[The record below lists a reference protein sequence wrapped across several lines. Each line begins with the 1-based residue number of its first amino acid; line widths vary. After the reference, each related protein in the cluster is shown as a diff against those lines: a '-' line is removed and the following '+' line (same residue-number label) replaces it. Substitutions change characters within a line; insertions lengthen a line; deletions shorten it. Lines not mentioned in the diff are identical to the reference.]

1 MMNVSLTDRRWS
13 LTIAAVASVI
23 LFAGMAFLVSI
34 FAGVPQQPIVSLVEM
49 DYAYTDGCPGQVVP
63 YGVTWQVER
72 EAMLII
78 SSSHWRGL
86 AAEGDAAIVGRMPD
100 AALLGVNS
108 PRLLTDLDAHFD
120 IPDLPPG
127 DYSRVV
133 SVGTLSENVKPA
145 QILQPYTI
153 RDDCE

>member
-23 LFAGMAFLVSI
+23 LFASMAFVVSM
-34 FAGVPQQPIVSLVEM
+34 FAGVPQHPVVSLVDL
-49 DYAYTDGCPGQVVP
+49 DYTYTDGCPGQVVP
-63 YGVTWQVER
+63 YGVTWQVDR

-86 AAEGDAAIVGRMPD
+86 NAEGDAAIVGRTPD
-100 AALLGVNS
+100 AALIGVTNA
-108 PRLLTDLDAHFD
+108 RTLTDLDAHFD

>member
-13 LTIAAVASVI
+13 LTIAAVASMI
-23 LFAGMAFLVSI
+23 LFASMAFVISM
-34 FAGVPQQPIVSLVEM
+34 FAGVPQSPIVSLVEL
-49 DYAYTDGCPGQVVP
+49 DYAYTEVCPGQVVP
-63 YGVTWQVER
+63 YGVTWQVDR
-72 EAMLII
+72 EAMLIV

-86 AAEGDAAIVGRMPD
+86 NAEGDAAMVGRMSD
-100 AALLGVNS
+100 AALLDMHS
-108 PRLLTDLDAHFD
+108 RRILTDLDAHFD

-127 DYSRVV
+127 DYARVL